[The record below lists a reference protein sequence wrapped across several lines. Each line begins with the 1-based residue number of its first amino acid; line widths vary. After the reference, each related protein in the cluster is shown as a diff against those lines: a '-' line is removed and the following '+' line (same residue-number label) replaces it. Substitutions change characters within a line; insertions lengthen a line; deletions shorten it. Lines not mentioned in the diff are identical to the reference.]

1 MADKHVRSQSRK
13 EYSMQENAITS
24 VEDLP
29 NESWKIQTL
38 VIGGVLGMLV
48 GLGGAYLLTKRAE
61 QKGTQLSITPG
72 KGVQLGVLM
81 AGLLRSILSLGED

>member
-1 MADKHVRSQSRK
+1 
-13 EYSMQENAITS
+13 MQENAITL
-24 VEDLP
+24 VEDQP

-38 VIGGVLGMLV
+38 VVGGVLGMLV

-61 QKGTQLSITPG
+61 QKGTRLSITPG

>member
-1 MADKHVRSQSRK
+1 
-13 EYSMQENAITS
+13 MQENSLIT
-24 VEDLP
+24 VEDQP
-29 NESWKIQTL
+29 DEAWKMQTL

-72 KGVQLGVLM
+72 KGVQLGVLL

>member
-1 MADKHVRSQSRK
+1 
-13 EYSMQENAITS
+13 MQENVIIH
-24 VEDLP
+24 VEDQAD
-29 NESWKIQTL
+29 ESWKIQTL

-61 QKGTQLSITPG
+61 QNGTQLSITPG

-81 AGLLRSILSLGED
+81 AGLMRSILSLGED

>member
-1 MADKHVRSQSRK
+1 
-13 EYSMQENAITS
+13 MQENAMIT
-24 VEDLP
+24 VEDQP
-29 NESWKIQTL
+29 DKKWKIQTL

-81 AGLLRSILSLGED
+81 AGLMRSILSLGED